1 MVKHPCEQQYS
12 LHALEFS
19 AKNRICT
26 KYSTLHLWHI
36 AAPIIAAVNSH
47 LQSQPEKTIL
57 TIFYVTTLNQAKKLT
72 GGSSVLVYWAGGPPA
87 SKHQMYLT
95 KPPGCEHFSLI
106 EPRSLAAF
114 PTAPLTIT
122 WIRIRLGF
130 NHMVDIHYFEL
141 QVWPAEQFTID
152 L

>member
-12 LHALEFS
+12 LHSLEFS

-26 KYSTLHLWHI
+26 KYPTLHLWHN

-47 LQSQPEKTIL
+47 LQSQPEKAIL
-57 TIFYVTTLNQAKKLT
+57 TIFYITTLNQAKKLT

-95 KPPGCEHFSLI
+95 KPPGSEHFSLI
-106 EPRSLAAF
+106 EPRSLADCLSNW
-114 PTAPLTIT
+114 PTDHHLNQNQVGFLSHGRHSLFWA
-122 WIRIRLGF
+122 LG
-130 NHMVDIHYFEL
+130 L
-141 QVWPAEQFTID
+141 AS
-152 L
+152 